1 MGDRWDTLALVKEGA
16 EPASAPTKAQRL
28 PKEPLRTVGVLG
40 DVHAEDVAVELALNA
55 LRDVDAVL
63 CVGDIVD
70 GKGDL
75 ERTVALLEDH
85 GVICVAG
92 NHERWFLAGTMRG
105 VPDAHVTSSDAVRT
119 FFAGLPRTLRLP
131 TVAGNLMLCHAVGD
145 DDMAELR
152 SDTRGYAL
160 QAIEGL
166 RELWLDPEL
175 TYMVAGHTH
184 ERMVRAF
191 PGLVAINAGT
201 LRREAPGFIRIDF
214 EKKKV
219 RYFDLRD
226 GAVVEA
232 GEVEL
237 VDPLPLG

>member
-1 MGDRWDTLALVKEGA
+1 MKEGA
-16 EPASAPTKAQRL
+16 EPTRETTRAQRL
-28 PKEPLRTVGVLG
+28 PTEPLRTVGVLG
-40 DVHAEDVAVELALNA
+40 DVHAEDVALALA
-55 LRDVDAVL
+55 LDALHDVDAVL

-75 ERTVALLEDH
+75 ERTVALLEEH

-105 VPDAHVTSSDAVRT
+105 VPDAHVSSSDAVRE

-214 EKKKV
+214 EQKKV

-226 GAVVEA
+226 GAVVDA

>member
-1 MGDRWDTLALVKEGA
+1 MGYARPVTDGQAW
-16 EPASAPTKAQRL
+16 
-28 PKEPLRTVGVLG
+28 RTVGVLG
-40 DVHAEDVAVELALNA
+40 DVHAEDAALALA
-55 LRDVDAVL
+55 LDALGDVDAVL

-75 ERTVALLEDH
+75 ERTVALLRER

-92 NHERWFLAGTMRG
+92 NHERWFLEGKMRG
-105 VPDAHVTSSDAVRT
+105 VPDAHLDASDAVRG
-119 FFAGLPRTLRLP
+119 FFADLPRTRRLR
-131 TVAGNLMLCHAVGD
+131 TVAGNLLLCHAVGD

-175 TYMVAGHTH
+175 TFMVAGHTH

-191 PGLVAINAGT
+191 PGLVVVNAGT
-201 LRREAPGFIRIDF
+201 LRREAPGFVRIDF
-214 EKKKV
+214 EARRV
-219 RYFDLRD
+219 GCFDLRD
-226 GAVVEA
+226 GVVVDA
-232 GEVEL
+232 GELEL
-237 VDPLPLG
+237 PEPLPL

>member
-1 MGDRWDTLALVKEGA
+1 VGDRWDTLALVKEGA
-16 EPASAPTKAQRL
+16 EPASAPTKTQRL

-40 DVHAEDVAVELALNA
+40 DVHAEDVAVELALKA
-55 LRDVDAVL
+55 LHDVDAIL

-75 ERTVALLEDH
+75 ERTVALLVEH

-105 VPDAHVTSSDAVRT
+105 VPDAHVTSSDAVRE
-119 FFAGLPRTLRLP
+119 FFVGLPRTLRLP

-226 GAVVEA
+226 GAVVDA

-237 VDPLPLG
+237 ADPLPLG

>member
-1 MGDRWDTLALVKEGA
+1 MKEGA
-16 EPASAPTKAQRL
+16 EPASAPTTSQRL

-40 DVHAEDVAVELALNA
+40 DVHAEDVAVELALDA

-75 ERTVALLEDH
+75 ERTIVLLKER

-105 VPDAHVTSSDAVRT
+105 VPDAHVTSSDAVRE
-119 FFAGLPRTLRLP
+119 FFASLPRTIRMP

-219 RYFDLRD
+219 RYYDLRD
-226 GAVVEA
+226 GAVVDA

>member
-1 MGDRWDTLALVKEGA
+1 MKGG
-16 EPASAPTKAQRL
+16 S
-28 PKEPLRTVGVLG
+28 EPLRTVGVLG
-40 DVHAEDVAVELALNA
+40 DVHAEDAAVALALDA
-55 LRDVDAVL
+55 LHDVDAVL

-75 ERTVALLEDH
+75 ERTVALLQERN
-85 GVICVAG
+85 VVCVAG

-105 VPDAHVTSSDAVRT
+105 VPDAHLNSSDAVRE

-160 QAIEGL
+160 QALDGL

-175 TYMVAGHTH
+175 TFMVAGHTH

-191 PGLVAINAGT
+191 PGLVVVNAGT
-201 LRREAPGFIRIDF
+201 LRREAPGFVRIDF
-214 EKKKV
+214 GEKKV
-219 RYFDLRD
+219 RFFDLRD
-226 GAVVEA
+226 GAVVEV

-237 VDPLPLG
+237 PDPMPLT